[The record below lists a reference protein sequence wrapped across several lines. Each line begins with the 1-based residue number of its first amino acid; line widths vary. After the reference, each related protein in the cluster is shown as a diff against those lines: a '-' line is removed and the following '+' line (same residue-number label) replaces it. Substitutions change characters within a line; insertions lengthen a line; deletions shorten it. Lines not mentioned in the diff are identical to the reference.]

1 MPNTAHNQLNLW
13 TEYELPRGWEVG
25 GGGNWLSHRFA
36 DSAETAY
43 VPGYVVWNA
52 MVSYHASQRLSLQLN
67 GFNLFNKLYYDGL
80 YYTSAAEN
88 HAIPGAGRSVALT
101 LHWKL

>member
-1 MPNTAHNQLNLW
+1 M
-13 TEYELPRGWEVG
+13 
-25 GGGNWLSHRFA
+25 
-36 DSAETAY
+36 AY

-52 MVSYHASQRLSLQLN
+52 MAEWHVSSNVDLQLN
-67 GFNLFNKLYYDGL
+67 GYNLFNRLYYDGL

-101 LHWKL
+101 VHVKL